1 MFYFSVIDIEFRHS
15 NATSSRFLPHC
26 DLKKLSI
33 DDLFVGNC
41 ILKIIWSSK
50 NNVELSLLRNK
61 CSQVENLLWFGAF
74 TVAFKI
80 ILGNFMSIEYR
91 HKNVSILPNDYIPR
105 ISPKT

>member
-1 MFYFSVIDIEFRHS
+1 MRFFL
-15 NATSSRFLPHC
+15 RFLPQC
-26 DLKKLSI
+26 DLNMVQKLSI

-91 HKNVSILPNDYIPR
+91 HKHVSILPNDYIPR